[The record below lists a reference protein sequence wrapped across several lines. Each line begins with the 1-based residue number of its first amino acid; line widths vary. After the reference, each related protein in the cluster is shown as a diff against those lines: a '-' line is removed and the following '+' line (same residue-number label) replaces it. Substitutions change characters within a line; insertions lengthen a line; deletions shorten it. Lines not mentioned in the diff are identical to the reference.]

1 MDRLRQII
9 FDIYVELYE
18 NSIPRGDFKV
28 MYENAITLPNGNK
41 DIPTSQYTIDSDL
54 MDNIIK
60 QHLIS
65 NDLDASTRKIIL
77 MEMYCGYS
85 PLRSFKENER
95 Y

>member
-54 MDNIIK
+54 MDEIVK
-60 QHLIS
+60 EHLII
-65 NDLDASTRKIIL
+65 NNLDATARKIIL
-77 MEMYCGYS
+77 MEMCCGYS
-85 PLRSFKENER
+85 PLRSFKED
-95 Y
+95 